1 MRACSHNHI
10 TADQLVTS
18 NLISQEEEEQ
28 RQLAMYQLQEEI
40 DEMKRK
46 KEEASQQLT
55 QQCVL
60 VENLQGQLE
69 QAHKTIE
76 VCVSL

>member
-1 MRACSHNHI
+1 
-10 TADQLVTS
+10 
-18 NLISQEEEEQ
+18 
-28 RQLAMYQLQEEI
+28 MYQLQEEI

>member
-40 DEMKRK
+40 DEMKRT
-46 KEEASQQLT
+46 KEEAS